1 MFLSD
6 YPRGLL
12 NCFWL
17 WGFSAFDPLPVA
29 LALPL
34 PFLVAPRRF
43 PVSLLRLPPRPLA
56 CPSRQFSLQYRWRA
70 CRGAKRCSHPLS
82 RQYRGRGRRF
92 RRPADC
98 FLRERVGLS
107 GEEGPMGGDNSQKLL
122 PWRGIFL
129 LSGAQ

>member
-56 CPSRQFSLQYRWRA
+56 CPLPAVLAAIPLARLPGSKALLAPFEQTVSWPWPALPPTRRLLFARA
-70 CRGAKRCSHPLS
+70 CRTLRRRRAH
-82 RQYRGRGRRF
+82 GR
-92 RRPADC
+92 
-98 FLRERVGLS
+98 
-107 GEEGPMGGDNSQKLL
+107 
-122 PWRGIFL
+122 
-129 LSGAQ
+129 